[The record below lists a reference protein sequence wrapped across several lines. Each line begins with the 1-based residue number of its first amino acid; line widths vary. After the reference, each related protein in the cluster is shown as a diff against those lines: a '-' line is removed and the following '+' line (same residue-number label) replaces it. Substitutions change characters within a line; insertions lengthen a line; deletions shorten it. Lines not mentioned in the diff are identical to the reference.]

1 LKVTPISNSRRLT
14 ALPALALLAACGP
27 SDTDPG
33 KGGVTVAE
41 ERALDEAAE
50 MLEER
55 RLPPEALETAAAS
68 GEETPAPAETPAQ

>member
-1 LKVTPISNSRRLT
+1 MRHLAP
-14 ALPALALLAACGP
+14 LPLLVLLAACGP
-27 SDTDPG
+27 NETDPG

-55 RLPPEALETAAAS
+55 RLPPEAFETAAA
-68 GEETPAPAETPAQ
+68 GEEQAPAPTETPAE